1 MKNMEYIC
9 YESKKKK
16 NPMLC
21 NEAIWKQYAPKKESQ
36 EENIPKFQ
44 QSLS

>member
-9 YESKKKK
+9 YESKKK
-16 NPMLC
+16 NPILH

-36 EENIPKFQ
+36 EENTPKFQ